1 MSKASLRTGVYKR
14 KWKGKKRKT
23 TKHECSMC
31 GRWKETWTEKVP
43 LTRTL
48 RAVTHL
54 GRKTAGVYWAPT
66 ISFHRP
72 LFYRWWNLGPEKAR
86 NLPDF
91 TNVSRY

>member
-54 GRKTAGVYWAPT
+54 GRKTAGVYWATT
-66 ISFHRP
+66 ISVDCTGVKQQANKTKVLP
-72 LFYRWWNLGPEKAR
+72 LGL
-86 NLPDF
+86 
-91 TNVSRY
+91 TS